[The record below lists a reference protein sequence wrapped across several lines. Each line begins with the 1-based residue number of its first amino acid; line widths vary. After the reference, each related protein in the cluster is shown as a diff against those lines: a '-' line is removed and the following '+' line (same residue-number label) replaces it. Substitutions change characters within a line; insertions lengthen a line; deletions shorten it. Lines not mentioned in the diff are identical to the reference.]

1 MAALLADAQLGL
13 VTIELAGLVT
23 NASALTALG
32 ANEVDVRSVDRSLLR
47 NDAAL
52 LVLLVGLNGLL
63 DDGDA
68 LDNDLALL
76 GERAQNDALLTAI
89 LAGEHL
95 DLVALLDDIDIVVS
109 PLR

>member
-52 LVLLVGLNGLL
+52 LVLLVGLDGLL

-76 GERAQNDALLTAI
+76 GERARTMPCLPRSLPESTST
-89 LAGEHL
+89 LSPFL
-95 DLVALLDDIDIVVS
+95 MDIDIVVS
-109 PLR
+109 P